1 MKDRLRELR
10 GRERGLNRR
19 TGLVVRR
26 EKAATPICRRSI
38 LSAQPFRGRSKVS
51 GDSCCTKIQG
61 VHRPWLASGPKR
73 QRYVDGALRS
83 TAPNKLDNFVEVFAD
98 KIPKT
103 HGAPAQAAL
112 SS

>member
-1 MKDRLRELR
+1 MDASVDLI
-10 GRERGLNRR
+10 
-19 TGLVVRR
+19 
-26 EKAATPICRRSI
+26 AARASSFVARKPQPRSV
-38 LSAQPFRGRSKVS
+38 ADPFLARSHFVGAPRFPAIHAAPKYRV
-51 GDSCCTKIQG
+51 

-98 KIPKT
+98 KVPKT
-103 HGAPAQAAL
+103 HGALAQTAL